1 MDLRSFV
8 KQLEDQKEL
17 IRVKR
22 EIDPRF
28 EAAAVIS
35 RIGRDLDKGTLLES
49 IKGHRIPI
57 AGQLL
62 GSYSRLASYFG
73 LDKAKIISQL
83 GERWG
88 QKKVRV
94 EEGHRIPRKI
104 EGSLDLTRDLP
115 IVTHSEKDGGP
126 YITAGVVL
134 AKDPHSD
141 VCNLSYHRMQLIG
154 PQELRVRI
162 GQGHHLETYFNR
174 AEKEGK
180 NLEIAILIGASPA
193 IMVAAAAPI
202 ALDSDE
208 LELAGALINEAI
220 PVTKAASVDLLVPS
234 DTEIII
240 EGELLA
246 NQRRPEG
253 PFGDWM
259 ENYIPVAENHV
270 FQARTIT
277 YRENP
282 IYYTMLAS
290 SPEDIVLIG
299 FSVAL
304 SILKD
309 VEKVVPSV
317 IDVACWPYPFHVM
330 IKIDKQF
337 EGQGKQAAL
346 AAIGSSMHW
355 VKFVTVVDADVDIYS
370 PRDIAWAMGSRCCP
384 DKDVFIIPNGPSFY
398 RDPHRMHW
406 GRLAIDATA
415 PLKRKGEYERKR
427 IPGEVEMDL
436 KKYLT

>member
-1 MDLRSFV
+1 MDLRSFIR
-8 KQLEDQKEL
+8 QLEDRRDL
-17 IRVKR
+17 VRVKR
-22 EIDPRF
+22 EVDPRF

-35 RIGRDLDKGTLLES
+35 RIGKDLDKGTLLEA
-49 IKGHRIPI
+49 IKGHNIPI

-73 LDKAKIISQL
+73 LDQKKVIAEL
-83 GERWG
+83 GKRWG
-88 QKKVRV
+88 QRKVRV
-94 EEGHRIPRKI
+94 VDAHAIPRRI
-104 EGSLDLTRDLP
+104 NASPDLTRDLP

-126 YITAGVVL
+126 YITGGVVL

-141 VCNLSYHRMQLIG
+141 VYNLSYHRMQLIG
-154 PQELRVRI
+154 PRELRVRI
-162 GQGHHLETYFNR
+162 GPGHHLGVYYER
-174 AEKEGK
+174 AEKAGK

-193 IMVAAAAPI
+193 ILVAAAAPI
-202 ALDSDE
+202 ALDADE
-208 LELAGALINEAI
+208 VELAGALMGE
-220 PVTKAASVDLLVPS
+220 PVAVTPAETVNLMVPN
-234 DTEIII
+234 DTEIVI

-246 NQRRPEG
+246 HEKRPEG

-259 ENYIPVAENHV
+259 ENYIPVADNHV
-270 FQARTIT
+270 FQARAIT

-282 IYYTMLAS
+282 IYYTMMAG
-290 SPEDIVLIG
+290 SPEDVVLIG
-299 FSVAL
+299 LSVAL
-304 SILKD
+304 SILQD
-309 VEKVVPSV
+309 VKKVVPSV
-317 IDVACWPYPFHVM
+317 IDVACWPYPFHVI

-370 PRDIAWAMGSRCCP
+370 ARDIAWAMGSRCCP
-384 DKDVFIIPNGPSFY
+384 DKDIFMIPNVPSFY

-415 PLKRKGEYERKR
+415 PLERKEEYERKR
-427 IPGEVEMDL
+427 IPGEAEIDL
-436 KKYLT
+436 RDYLC

>member
-1 MDLRSFV
+1 MDLRTFIQ
-8 KQLEDQKEL
+8 QLEDQKEL

-22 EIDPRF
+22 EVDPRF

-35 RIGRDLDKGTLLES
+35 KVCKDLDKATLLER
-49 IKGHRIPI
+49 IKGNPMPI
-57 AGQLL
+57 AGQVL
-62 GSYSRLASYFG
+62 GSYKRLASYFG
-73 LDKAKIISQL
+73 FDKARIISEL
-83 GERWG
+83 GKRWG
-88 QKKVRV
+88 QKKFQVTDGRQM
-94 EEGHRIPRKI
+94 PRKTI
-104 EGSLDLTRDLP
+104 ASVDLTKDLP

-141 VCNLSYHRMQLIG
+141 VYNLSYHRMQLIG
-154 PQELRVRI
+154 PRELRVRI
-162 GQGHHLETYFNR
+162 GSGHHLETYFNR

-193 IMVAAAAPI
+193 VMVAGAASLP
-202 ALDSDE
+202 LDSDE
-208 LELAGALINEAI
+208 LELAGALLNEPLAM
-220 PVTKAASVDLLVPS
+220 TQAESVNLLVPC

-246 NQRRPEG
+246 NQRRTEG

-270 FQARTIT
+270 FQAKAVT

-299 FSVAL
+299 FSAAL

-317 IDVACWPYPFHVM
+317 IDVACWPFPFHVI

-370 PRDIAWAMGSRCCP
+370 SRDIAWAMGSRCCP
-384 DKDVFIIPNGPSFY
+384 DKDVFTIPNVPSFY

-406 GRLAIDATA
+406 GRVAIDATA

-427 IPGEVEMDL
+427 IPGEAEMDL